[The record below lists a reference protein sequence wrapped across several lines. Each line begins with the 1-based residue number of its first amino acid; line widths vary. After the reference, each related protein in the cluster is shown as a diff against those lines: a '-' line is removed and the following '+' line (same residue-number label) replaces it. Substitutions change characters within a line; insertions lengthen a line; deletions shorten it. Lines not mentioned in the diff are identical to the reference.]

1 VKIQIA
7 LIAMSKSKLLNSF
20 LPLEIQ
26 LEDAAKKDL
35 KYILQK
41 KKDSEKLSSDFY
53 KIYNKFVK
61 SNPDIT
67 DIIQVNNV
75 DATGQFP
82 GIARDLISV
91 AKEIVVDNDGF
102 VFDFSWD
109 ESDFDLHDRNHMS
122 NLLVCFSNT
131 FKVFEKLHQKNQFFT
146 VQVEDRNVT
155 VDWGFGQG
163 FMYYD

>member
-1 VKIQIA
+1 
-7 LIAMSKSKLLNSF
+7 MSKSKLLDSF
-20 LPLEIQ
+20 LPLEVQ

-41 KKDSEKLSSDFY
+41 KKDREKLSNNFY
-53 KIYNKFVK
+53 KIYNEFVK

-67 DIIQVNNV
+67 DIIEVNNT
-75 DATGQFP
+75 DITGQFP
-82 GIARDLISV
+82 SIAKDLISI

-109 ESDFDLHDRNHMS
+109 ESDFDLHNRNHML
-122 NLLVCFSNT
+122 NLLECFSNT

-155 VDWGFGQG
+155 IDWGFEQG

>member
-1 VKIQIA
+1 
-7 LIAMSKSKLLNSF
+7 MSKSKLLDSF
-20 LPLEIQ
+20 LPLEVQ

-41 KKDSEKLSSDFY
+41 KKDSEKLSNNFY
-53 KIYNKFVK
+53 KIYNEFVK

-67 DIIQVNNV
+67 DIIEVNNT
-75 DATGQFP
+75 DITGQFP
-82 GIARDLISV
+82 GIAKDLISI

-109 ESDFDLHDRNHMS
+109 ESDFDLHNRNHML
-122 NLLVCFSNT
+122 NLLECFSNT

-155 VDWGFGQG
+155 IDWGFEQG

>member
-1 VKIQIA
+1 
-7 LIAMSKSKLLNSF
+7 MSKSKLLDSF
-20 LPLEIQ
+20 LPLELQ
-26 LEDAAKKDL
+26 LEGAAKKDL

-41 KKDSEKLSSDFY
+41 KKDSEKLSNNFY
-53 KIYNKFVK
+53 KIYNEFVK

-67 DIIQVNNV
+67 DIIEVNNT
-75 DATGQFP
+75 DITGQFP
-82 GIARDLISV
+82 GIAKDLIST

-109 ESDFDLHDRNHMS
+109 ESDFDLHNRNHML
-122 NLLVCFSNT
+122 NLLECFSNT

-155 VDWGFGQG
+155 IDWGFEQG